1 MAPDGHHVNILNLG
15 GGIQPQQEKGVG
27 RQPQDLSDR
36 GDTSDEDDN
45 NQNNQ

>member
-1 MAPDGHHVNILNLG
+1 MAPDGHHVNILNLV
-15 GGIQPQQEKGVG
+15 GIQPQQEKGVG

-45 NQNNQ
+45 NQNYQ